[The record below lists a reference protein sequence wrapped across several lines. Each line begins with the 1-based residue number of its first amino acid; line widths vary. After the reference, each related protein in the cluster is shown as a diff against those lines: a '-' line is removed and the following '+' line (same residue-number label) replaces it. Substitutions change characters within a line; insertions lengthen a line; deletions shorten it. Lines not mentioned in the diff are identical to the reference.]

1 MYEGKKKEENKRWKR
16 MAKEAR
22 RESDVWVIVNKERE
36 KKRWVN
42 KGIGMEEWKEHFTKL
57 GGIEDKVVRER
68 EKNDSRKVGKGDK
81 EVGISKMEIT
91 KAIDR
96 LKEGKAAGIDDIPSE
111 VWKFGGKGM
120 RNWVW
125 EFCNRV
131 WREEK

>member
-1 MYEGKKKEENKRWKR
+1 
-16 MAKEAR
+16 
-22 RESDVWVIVNKERE
+22 
-36 KKRWVN
+36 
-42 KGIGMEEWKEHFTKL
+42 MEEWKEHFTKL

-68 EKNDSRKVGKGDK
+68 EKNDSRKVGKGDR

-131 WREEK
+131 WREEKWPHSWEEGAIVPLLKKGRGEKAEEYQLCTRYTRQY